1 MSVMVTG
8 GRTRVSAAK
17 VYDRLRKRSLRAM
30 NKRGG
35 VSYEDMVSRTT
46 RSPYIDGSS
55 WNGTDHMA
63 YVAGVRDALNAISSA
78 SQDA

>member
-8 GRTRVSAAK
+8 GRTRVNAAK
-17 VYDRLRKRSLRAM
+17 IYDRLRKRSLRSLGQ
-30 NKRGG
+30 RRFLEITG
-35 VSYEDMVSRTT
+35 RTMT
-46 RSPYIDGSS
+46 TAPSATWVD
-55 WNGTDHMA
+55 TDHMA

>member
-8 GRTRVSAAK
+8 GRTRVNAAK
-17 VYDRLRKRSLRAM
+17 VYDRLRKRSLRAL
-30 NKRGG
+30 NSRDGVDFEDFIGRTQWVGRGQWIE
-35 VSYEDMVSRTT
+35 S
-46 RSPYIDGSS
+46 
-55 WNGTDHMA
+55 DHMA